1 MAFVA
6 TIKHGENCQA
16 TLFKMTCSHS
26 ESNSDDHGDGDDYHG
41 DHDGDDNDEMRVV
54 FFILNLMCGRLC
66 F

>member
-1 MAFVA
+1 MA

-41 DHDGDDNDEMRVV
+41 DHDGDDNDDLQESY
-54 FFILNLMCGRLC
+54 ILYS
-66 F
+66 